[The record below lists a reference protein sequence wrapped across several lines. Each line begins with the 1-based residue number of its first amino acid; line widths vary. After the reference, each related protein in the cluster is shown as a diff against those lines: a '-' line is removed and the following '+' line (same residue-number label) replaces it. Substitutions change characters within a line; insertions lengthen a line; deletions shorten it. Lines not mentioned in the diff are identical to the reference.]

1 MPLKLRTDLHCM
13 LVDKKTGNTLL
24 SFTAQQVGDVIL
36 NASFESSGVAS
47 KGQMGSIQ
55 TETNYPFNAMQ
66 HEVKI
71 DGERWII
78 TNVRKSMRK
87 KIGAFGK
94 SNTIYIL
101 DLE

>member
-1 MPLKLRTDLHCM
+1 MPLKLRTDLHC
-13 LVDKKTGNTLL
+13 LLIDKKTGNTLL
-24 SFTAQQVGDVIL
+24 SFTAQQVGDVIS

-47 KGQMGSIQ
+47 KGQIGSIQ
-55 TETNYPFNAMQ
+55 TEANYHFNAMQ

-71 DGERWII
+71 NGERWII

-87 KIGAFGK
+87 TVGAFGK
-94 SNTIYIL
+94 SKTIYVL